1 MKTAVIYARY
11 SCDKQTEQ
19 SIEGQI
25 HVIRDFA
32 EREGYAIVGEYI
44 DRAKSAKTAK
54 RPEFLRMISDSG
66 KRIFDYILVY
76 KLDRFSR
83 NRYDSAFYKQKLR
96 ANGVKLISATE
107 VLSDNPES
115 IITEA
120 LLEAMAEF
128 YSAELGQKTKRG
140 MRESALKCQTTG
152 AVPPLGYK
160 WGEDKKL
167 HIDPATAEIPRI
179 AFRMYADGKGKREIA
194 ETLNSK
200 GYRTR
205 RGKLF
210 TFNSFGEMLKN
221 KKYIG
226 VYTYGDEIAIEGGC
240 PALIDCEE
248 FERVQKLLEITKKAP
263 ARAGAK
269 VDYLLSGK
277 LYCGICGEKLTGT
290 HGTSRNGSK
299 HRYYKCKEKNCHK
312 KAERKDFIE
321 WFICDQVLALLNME
335 EHRER
340 IADKVLAAYSNSME
354 VSKVDR
360 LERELAALDTKINN
374 VADLL
379 IEKKSDTLMKKLDE
393 LELQKSELEEQLYS
407 AKLTATHLPT
417 KAQIIEW
424 FKKLEQAADEGKNVV
439 GQVIKTFVD
448 KAYLWDEKAII
459 VLNIPN
465 TQETV
470 TFEQIREFEMLSDD
484 GSCNNSS
491 GTPNRNRTDN

>member
-54 RPEFLRMISDSG
+54 RPEFLKMISDSG

-96 ANGVKLISATE
+96 SNGVKLISATE
-107 VLSDNPES
+107 ALSENPES

-152 AVPPLGYK
+152 ATPPLGYK
-160 WGEDKKL
+160 WGEDKRL
-167 HIDPATAEIPRI
+167 QIDPATAEIPRI
-179 AFRMYADGKGKREIA
+179 AFRMYADGKGKKEIA
-194 ETLNSK
+194 DALNAK

-205 RGKLF
+205 TGRLF
-210 TFNSFGEMLKN
+210 TYNSFDVMLKN
-221 KKYIG
+221 RKYIG
-226 VYTYGDEIAIEGGC
+226 VYTYDNEIAIEGGC
-240 PALIDCEE
+240 PALIEREE
-248 FERVQKLLEITKKAP
+248 FEKVQKLLDITKKAP

-269 VDYLLSGK
+269 VEYLLSGK
-277 LYCGICGEKLTGT
+277 LYCGICGEKLTATG
-290 HGTSRNGSK
+290 GTSRNGK
-299 HRYYKCKEKNCHK
+299 QHHYYRCKDKVCRK
-312 KAERKDFIE
+312 KAERKDFLE
-321 WFICDQVLALLNME
+321 WFICEQVLALLNME
-335 EHRER
+335 EHKER
-340 IADKVLAAYSNSME
+340 LADKVITAYSNSME
-354 VSKVDR
+354 VNKVDE
-360 LERELAALDTKINN
+360 LERELAAVDTKLNN
-374 VADLL
+374 VTDIL
-379 IEKKSDTLMKKLDE
+379 IEKKSDALMKKLDE

-407 AKLTATHLPT
+407 AKLTAAHLPSR
-417 KAQIIEW
+417 AQIIDW
-424 FKKLEQAADEGKNVV
+424 FKRLEQAAEEGKNVAR
-439 GQVIKTFVD
+439 QVIKTFVD
-448 KAYLWDEKAII
+448 RVYLRDDKAVI
-459 VLNIPN
+459 VLTLPN

-470 TFEQIREFEMLSDD
+470 TFEQIRECEMLSGD
-484 GSCNNSS
+484 GSCNISLGS
-491 GTPNRNRTDN
+491 PYWT